1 MSYLCTDNIYAL
13 SVLSKQMDRKMKVS
27 IEQRDLFGAK
37 GTVISPLNYIG
48 GKRKLLPQILPL
60 FPTKIS
66 TFIDLF
72 CGGCTVGLNVDAE
85 KVVFNDNLT
94 YLIDMYQ
101 AFLHTNKED
110 VLSYIETRVKD
121 LKLTQTNIEGYLKLR
136 AEYNSVRNPLDLFVL
151 IAYSFNHQIRFNS
164 SHEYNNPFGKE
175 RSSYNSKMQDNLRS
189 FLDAIHSRNVSF
201 SNLDFREVDFSV
213 LSDNDFVYADPPYLI
228 TRGTYNDGKRGFS
241 GWGTSEEIALL
252 ELLKSLDSKGVRF
265 ALSNVLT
272 HKGEE
277 NKLLQEWISGHGFSV
292 HWLNMCYNNSNY
304 QSAAS
309 KGKTLEILVTNY
321 TNN

>member
-1 MSYLCTDNIYAL
+1 
-13 SVLSKQMDRKMKVS
+13 
-27 IEQRDLFGAK
+27 
-37 GTVISPLNYIG
+37 
-48 GKRKLLPQILPL
+48 
-60 FPTKIS
+60 
-66 TFIDLF
+66 
-72 CGGCTVGLNVDAE
+72 
-85 KVVFNDNLT
+85 
-94 YLIDMYQ
+94 MYQ

-110 VLSYIETRVKD
+110 VLSYIETRVND
-121 LKLTQTNIEGYLKLR
+121 LNLTQTNKEGYLKLR
-136 AEYNSVRNPLDLFVL
+136 SEYNSVRNPLDLFIL

-175 RSSYNSKMQDNLRS
+175 RSCYNSKMQDNLKS
-189 FLDAIHSRNVSF
+189 FLDAIQSRNVSF

-252 ELLKSLDSKGVRF
+252 EQLKSLDSKGVRF

-277 NKLLQEWISGHGFSV
+277 NKLLQEWISEHGFSV
-292 HWLNMCYNNSNY
+292 HWLDMCYNNSNY
-304 QSAAS
+304 QSTAS

>member
-1 MSYLCTDNIYAL
+1 
-13 SVLSKQMDRKMKVS
+13 MKVS
-27 IEQRDLFGAK
+27 IEQRDLFGEK
-37 GTVISPLNYIG
+37 DIVISPLNYIG
-48 GKRKLLPQILPL
+48 GKRKLLTQILPL
-60 FPTKIS
+60 FPKKIS

-72 CGGCTVGLNVDAE
+72 CGGCTIGLNVDAE
-85 KVVFNDNLT
+85 KVVLNDNLT

-101 AFLHTNKED
+101 SFLHTSKKE
-110 VLSYIETRVKD
+110 VLSYIETRIKE
-121 LKLTQTNIEGYLKLR
+121 LNLTQTNIEGYLKLR
-136 AEYNSVRNPLDLFVL
+136 AAYNSVRNPLDLFVL

-164 SHEYNNPFGKE
+164 SHKYNNPFGKE
-175 RSSYNSKMQDNLRS
+175 RSSYNSKMQNNLKS
-189 FLDAIHSRNVSF
+189 FLDAIHTRNVSF
-201 SNLDFREVDFSV
+201 SHQDFREFDFSS
-213 LSDNDFVYADPPYLI
+213 LGDNDFVYADPPYLI

-277 NKLLQEWISGHGFSV
+277 NKLLQKWISEHNFSV
-292 HWLNMCYNNSNY
+292 HWLDMCYNNSNY
-304 QSAAS
+304 QSSPS
-309 KGKTLEILVTNY
+309 KGKTLEVLVTNY